1 MNVSPRTT
9 DRVEGGALGQPQ
21 PCKREKQ
28 EQEDPGSRPWV
39 AHVTE
44 QAVAA
49 LWGHGDHQA
58 KSCRGDRVI
67 TLVLSWQVD
76 PDDVLTK
83 EEQIYLLVEA
93 KEKCQRDIKAQ
104 LEKIKGSVPPLHMGQ
119 PAPVELAT
127 LWKMLSPPMGAGW
140 GQGHMAPKGL
150 WSCRHSGCSGRDVSP
165 SLALPAAPPALQAR
179 ADCVAA
185 HFPRSG
191 PAHAWGSW
199 RYAVALFGD
208 VRCVFALWPDTSCLP
223 EWDGIICW
231 PKGSPSQE
239 VSVPCPDYIYDFNHK
254 GKRFHLGREQP
265 HLGDN
270 PPWSRDVSGLP
281 VGPST
286 VTAPVA
292 VPRSCLQ
299 VLQCLWD
306 LGHGSQH
313 QQDLGQLHRMCSAL
327 LLRQPEPR
335 EGDLACQR
343 CWEKGLG
350 WGQGIVQQRP
360 GELLGAGGSSPLT
373 PQTSPAPPVLS
384 AQRPG
389 RWAWAAEGLWSSALL
404 FQEVFDRLHLM
415 YTVGYS
421 ISLACLIVAVCIL
434 SYFKRLHCT
443 RNYIHVH
450 LFTSFIC
457 RAVSIFVK
465 DMVLYSGTLAS
476 ETEKMREDDFKAEM
490 GPSPGQRSHLV
501 GCKVVVTLFLY
512 FLATNHYWILVEG
525 LYLHS
530 LIFMAF
536 LSNKNYLWVLIIIG
550 WGLPAVFVSVWASVR
565 ASLADTQCWD
575 LSAGNM
581 KWIYQVP
588 ILAAIVVNFFL
599 FLNIVRV
606 LASKLWETNTGKLDP
621 RQQYRQ
627 LLKSTLV
634 LMPLFGVHY
643 VVFMAMPY
651 TEVSGV
657 LWQIQMHYEMLF
669 NSSQG
674 FFVAFIYC
682 FCNGE
687 VQAEIKKAHFRRS
700 LALDFKQKAR
710 ATSVAGSC
718 CYGGL
723 ASHATTSFSMSLAG
737 RGAGSTQQRGLL
749 LPVRGSL
756 PGYIPSSFAS
766 DNFLPCPTQEMSQK
780 ACGENIVDLADLSQ
794 HHPNI
799 NKELET
805 ML

>member
-1 MNVSPRTT
+1 
-9 DRVEGGALGQPQ
+9 GGIVVTLLCCCLLGSAWAL
-21 PCKREKQ
+21 
-28 EQEDPGSRPWV
+28 
-39 AHVTE
+39 
-44 QAVAA
+44 
-49 LWGHGDHQA
+49 
-58 KSCRGDRVI
+58 
-67 TLVLSWQVD
+67 VD

-104 LEKIKGSVPPLHMGQ
+104 LEKIKDP
-119 PAPVELAT
+119 
-127 LWKMLSPPMGAGW
+127 
-140 GQGHMAPKGL
+140 
-150 WSCRHSGCSGRDVSP
+150 SCP
-165 SLALPAAPPALQAR
+165 
-179 ADCVAA
+179 
-185 HFPRSG
+185 
-191 PAHAWGSW
+191 
-199 RYAVALFGD
+199 
-208 VRCVFALWPDTSCLP
+208 P

-231 PKGSPSQE
+231 PRGSPSQE

-254 GKRFHLGREQP
+254 GKY
-265 HLGDN
+265 
-270 PPWSRDVSGLP
+270 
-281 VGPST
+281 
-286 VTAPVA
+286 
-292 VPRSCLQ
+292 
-299 VLQCLWD
+299 
-306 LGHGSQH
+306 
-313 QQDLGQLHRMCSAL
+313 CSAY
-327 LLRQPEPR
+327 
-335 EGDLACQR
+335 GTWAM
-343 CWEKGLG
+343 
-350 WGQGIVQQRP
+350 
-360 GELLGAGGSSPLT
+360 A
-373 PQTSPAPPVLS
+373 LS
-384 AQRPG
+384 INKT
-389 RWAWAAEGLWSSALL
+389 WANYTECALL
-404 FQEVFDRLHLM
+404 FSSESRSREKEVFDRLHLM

-421 ISLACLIVAVCIL
+421 ISLASLIVAVCIL

-457 RAVSIFVK
+457 RALSIFVK
-465 DMVLYSGTLAS
+465 DMVLYSGSGPSDTDR
-476 ETEKMREDDFKAEM
+476 MREDDFRGFAF
-490 GPSPGQRSHLV
+490 GDQPDTGISPCPQV

-588 ILAAIVVNFFL
+588 ILAAVVVNFFL

-606 LASKLWETNTGKLDP
+606 LASKLWETTTGKLDP

-627 LLKSTLV
+627 VLAAPTLPKLLKSTLV

-651 TEVSGV
+651 TEVSGL

-687 VQAEIKKAHFRRS
+687 VQAEIKKAHFRRL
-700 LALDFKQKAR
+700 LALDLGQQAR
-710 ATSVAGSC
+710 PGSC
-718 CYGGL
+718 CCAGPGSQ
-723 ASHATTSFSMSLAG
+723 APQSCSTSLAG
-737 RGAGSTQQRGLL
+737 RGAGGPRGLL
-749 LPVRGSL
+749 LLPARPRL
-756 PGYIPSSFAS
+756 PGYIPSSGAS
-766 DNFLPCPTQEMSQK
+766 DQLLPCPAQEMSQK
-780 ACGENIVDLADLSQ
+780 PRGESTGDATELTRC
-794 HHPNI
+794 HPNPNP

>member
-1 MNVSPRTT
+1 MADEATRRRRPSLRFC
-9 DRVEGGALGQPQ
+9 LG
-21 PCKREKQ
+21 
-28 EQEDPGSRPWV
+28 
-39 AHVTE
+39 
-44 QAVAA
+44 
-49 LWGHGDHQA
+49 
-58 KSCRGDRVI
+58 
-67 TLVLSWQVD
+67 QVD

-104 LEKIKGSVPPLHMGQ
+104 LEKIKGSVLPRRLGQ
-119 PAPVELAT
+119 AAPVELAAFRET
-127 LWKMLSPPMGAGW
+127 PSPPMGVGW
-140 GQGHMAPKGL
+140 GQGDVQLLGAAGSWCGFVQLLAPWLL
-150 WSCRHSGCSGRDVSP
+150 WAQLGANSPARRRWDVMGRVPLPVPPRLPLLRSP
-165 SLALPAAPPALQAR
+165 GVVAWQRVFLALVPRRLGEAGGYDAAP
-179 ADCVAA
+179 
-185 HFPRSG
+185 
-191 PAHAWGSW
+191 
-199 RYAVALFGD
+199 FGAE
-208 VRCVFALWPDTSCLP
+208 VRCVFAPWPDTSCLP

-254 GKRFHLGREQP
+254 GKRLHPRGERP
-265 HLGDN
+265 PLGD
-270 PPWSRDVSGLP
+270 PSPSRDVSGLP
-281 VGPST
+281 VGPAA

-299 VLQCLWD
+299 VLQRLRD

-313 QQDLGQLHRMCSAL
+313 QQDLGQLHRMRSAL
-327 LLRQPEPR
+327 LLREPEPR
-335 EGDLACQR
+335 EGDLAHGR
-343 CWEKGLG
+343 CWEKGSG
-350 WGQGIVQQRP
+350 WGAGKHQRP
-360 GELLGAGGSSPLT
+360 GELPGAGGSSPSA
-373 PQTSPAPPVLS
+373 PQIQALLLPRGWGQGGAGT
-384 AQRPG
+384 
-389 RWAWAAEGLWSSALL
+389 AEGSWSTALL

-421 ISLACLIVAVCIL
+421 ISLASLVVAVCIL

-476 ETEKMREDDFKAEM
+476 EAEKMREDDFKAEM

-710 ATSVAGSC
+710 ATGTAGSC
-718 CYGGL
+718 CYGGP

-749 LPVRGSL
+749 LPARASL
-756 PGYIPSSFAS
+756 PGYIPGSFAS
-766 DNFLPCPTQEMSQK
+766 DHFLPCPSQEMSQK
-780 ACGENIVDLADLSQ
+780 VCGENTVDLTDLNQ
-794 HHPNI
+794 RHPNL

>member
-1 MNVSPRTT
+1 MNISPRTGWK
-9 DRVEGGALGQPQ
+9 GGALGQPQ

-28 EQEDPGSRPWV
+28 EQEGGQRFSLPCVVCIYTQSHTNLTRLGCTGRARPC
-39 AHVTE
+39 
-44 QAVAA
+44 
-49 LWGHGDHQA
+49 HGC
-58 KSCRGDRVI
+58 SI
-67 TLVLSWQVD
+67 TFCHHFLVLSWQVD

-104 LEKIKGSVPPLHMGQ
+104 LEKIK
-119 PAPVELAT
+119 
-127 LWKMLSPPMGAGW
+127 
-140 GQGHMAPKGL
+140 
-150 WSCRHSGCSGRDVSP
+150 
-165 SLALPAAPPALQAR
+165 
-179 ADCVAA
+179 
-185 HFPRSG
+185 
-191 PAHAWGSW
+191 
-199 RYAVALFGD
+199 
-208 VRCVFALWPDTSCLP
+208 DTSCLP

-254 GKRFHLGREQP
+254 GHAYRY
-265 HLGDN
+265 
-270 PPWSRDVSGLP
+270 
-281 VGPST
+281 
-286 VTAPVA
+286 
-292 VPRSCLQ
+292 
-299 VLQCLWD
+299 
-306 LGHGSQH
+306 
-313 QQDLGQLHRMCSAL
+313 CSAS
-327 LLRQPEPR
+327 
-335 EGDLACQR
+335 GTWAM
-343 CWEKGLG
+343 
-350 WGQGIVQQRP
+350 
-360 GELLGAGGSSPLT
+360 A
-373 PQTSPAPPVLS
+373 LS
-384 AQRPG
+384 TNKT
-389 RWAWAAEGLWSSALL
+389 WANYTECALL
-404 FQEVFDRLHLM
+404 FSSDSRSREKVFDRLHLM

-421 ISLACLIVAVCIL
+421 ISLACLLVAVCIL

-476 ETEKMREDDFKAEM
+476 EAEKMREDDFKAEM

-723 ASHATTSFSMSLAG
+723 ASHATTSFSVSLAG

-749 LPVRGSL
+749 LPARGSL

-794 HHPNI
+794 HHPNV

>member
-1 MNVSPRTT
+1 
-9 DRVEGGALGQPQ
+9 
-21 PCKREKQ
+21 
-28 EQEDPGSRPWV
+28 
-39 AHVTE
+39 
-44 QAVAA
+44 
-49 LWGHGDHQA
+49 
-58 KSCRGDRVI
+58 
-67 TLVLSWQVD
+67 VD

-104 LEKIKGSVPPLHMGQ
+104 LEKTKGSIPCLRT
-119 PAPVELAT
+119 A
-127 LWKMLSPPMGAGW
+127 
-140 GQGHMAPKGL
+140 
-150 WSCRHSGCSGRDVSP
+150 RRVS
-165 SLALPAAPPALQAR
+165 AR
-179 ADCVAA
+179 
-185 HFPRSG
+185 
-191 PAHAWGSW
+191 
-199 RYAVALFGD
+199 
-208 VRCVFALWPDTSCLP
+208 WPDTSCLP

-231 PKGSPSQE
+231 PKGSPGQE
-239 VSVPCPDYIYDFNHK
+239 VPVPCPDYIYDFNHK
-254 GKRFHLGREQP
+254 GHAYRY
-265 HLGDN
+265 
-270 PPWSRDVSGLP
+270 
-281 VGPST
+281 
-286 VTAPVA
+286 
-292 VPRSCLQ
+292 
-299 VLQCLWD
+299 
-306 LGHGSQH
+306 
-313 QQDLGQLHRMCSAL
+313 CSAD
-327 LLRQPEPR
+327 
-335 EGDLACQR
+335 G
-343 CWEKGLG
+343 
-350 WGQGIVQQRP
+350 
-360 GELLGAGGSSPLT
+360 T
-373 PQTSPAPPVLS
+373 
-384 AQRPG
+384 
-389 RWAWAAEGLWSSALL
+389 WAVAFSMNKTWANYTECALL
-404 FQEVFDRLHLM
+404 FSSESRSQEKEVFDRLHLM

-421 ISLACLIVAVCIL
+421 ISLASLVVAVCIL

-465 DMVLYSGTLAS
+465 DTVLYSGMLAS

-490 GPSPGQRSHLV
+490 GQPDVGTSLTACPQV

-575 LSAGNM
+575 LSAGNL

-621 RQQYRQ
+621 RQQK

-687 VQAEIKKAHFRRS
+687 V
-700 LALDFKQKAR
+700 
-710 ATSVAGSC
+710 
-718 CYGGL
+718 
-723 ASHATTSFSMSLAG
+723 
-737 RGAGSTQQRGLL
+737 
-749 LPVRGSL
+749 
-756 PGYIPSSFAS
+756 
-766 DNFLPCPTQEMSQK
+766 
-780 ACGENIVDLADLSQ
+780 
-794 HHPNI
+794 
-799 NKELET
+799 
-805 ML
+805 

>member
-1 MNVSPRTT
+1 MSGDSCSIPGAPC
-9 DRVEGGALGQPQ
+9 EAAGG
-21 PCKREKQ
+21 
-28 EQEDPGSRPWV
+28 
-39 AHVTE
+39 
-44 QAVAA
+44 
-49 LWGHGDHQA
+49 
-58 KSCRGDRVI
+58 VI
-67 TLVLSWQVD
+67 PSALSWQVD
-76 PDDVLTK
+76 PDDVLTR

-93 KEKCQRDIKAQ
+93 KERCQRHIKAQ
-104 LEKIKGSVPPLHMGQ
+104 LEMIQ
-119 PAPVELAT
+119 
-127 LWKMLSPPMGAGW
+127 
-140 GQGHMAPKGL
+140 
-150 WSCRHSGCSGRDVSP
+150 
-165 SLALPAAPPALQAR
+165 
-179 ADCVAA
+179 
-185 HFPRSG
+185 
-191 PAHAWGSW
+191 
-199 RYAVALFGD
+199 
-208 VRCVFALWPDTSCLP
+208 DTSCLP

-239 VSVPCPDYIYDFNHK
+239 VSVPCPDYIYDFNH
-254 GKRFHLGREQP
+254 Q
-265 HLGDN
+265 
-270 PPWSRDVSGLP
+270 
-281 VGPST
+281 
-286 VTAPVA
+286 
-292 VPRSCLQ
+292 
-299 VLQCLWD
+299 
-306 LGHGSQH
+306 GHAY
-313 QQDLGQLHRMCSAL
+313 RYCSAS
-327 LLRQPEPR
+327 
-335 EGDLACQR
+335 GTWAM
-343 CWEKGLG
+343 
-350 WGQGIVQQRP
+350 
-360 GELLGAGGSSPLT
+360 A
-373 PQTSPAPPVLS
+373 LS
-384 AQRPG
+384 INKT
-389 RWAWAAEGLWSSALL
+389 WANYTECALL
-404 FQEVFDRLHLM
+404 FSSESRSREKEVFDRLHLM
-415 YTVGYS
+415 YTIGYS
-421 ISLACLIVAVCIL
+421 ISLASLIVAVCIL

-465 DMVLYSGTLAS
+465 DTVLYSGPLAM
-476 ETEKMREDDFKAEM
+476 EMEKMREEDFRAEM
-490 GPSPGQRSHLV
+490 GPSPGHRSHLV

-536 LSNKNYLWVLIIIG
+536 LSNKSYLWVLIIIG
-550 WGLPAVFVSVWASVR
+550 WGLPAVFVSIWASVR

-588 ILAAIVVNFFL
+588 ILATIVVNFFL

-606 LASKLWETNTGKLDP
+606 LASKLWETHAGKLDP
-621 RQQYRQ
+621 RQQYRK

-687 VQAEIKKAHFRRS
+687 VQAEIRKAHLRRS

-710 ATSVAGSC
+710 ATSAVGSY

-723 ASHATTSFSMSLAG
+723 SSHPTTSVSTSLVG
-737 RGAGSTQQRGLL
+737 RGAGSSLQQRL
-749 LPVRGSL
+749 LPARASL
-756 PGYIPSSFAS
+756 PGCIPSSFAS
-766 DNFLPCPTQEMSQK
+766 DNFVPGVTQEMSQK
-780 ACGENIVDLADLSQ
+780 PAGETAGDPTDLDRG
-794 HHPNI
+794 HPNL

>member
-1 MNVSPRTT
+1 EASGPL
-9 DRVEGGALGQPQ
+9 GGIMVTLLCCCLLSSAWAL
-21 PCKREKQ
+21 
-28 EQEDPGSRPWV
+28 
-39 AHVTE
+39 
-44 QAVAA
+44 
-49 LWGHGDHQA
+49 
-58 KSCRGDRVI
+58 
-67 TLVLSWQVD
+67 VD

-104 LEKIKGSVPPLHMGQ
+104 LEKIKDP
-119 PAPVELAT
+119 
-127 LWKMLSPPMGAGW
+127 
-140 GQGHMAPKGL
+140 
-150 WSCRHSGCSGRDVSP
+150 SCP
-165 SLALPAAPPALQAR
+165 
-179 ADCVAA
+179 
-185 HFPRSG
+185 
-191 PAHAWGSW
+191 
-199 RYAVALFGD
+199 
-208 VRCVFALWPDTSCLP
+208 P

-231 PKGSPSQE
+231 PRGSPSQE

-254 GKRFHLGREQP
+254 GK
-265 HLGDN
+265 
-270 PPWSRDVSGLP
+270 SGH
-281 VGPST
+281 
-286 VTAPVA
+286 AY
-292 VPRSCLQ
+292 RY
-299 VLQCLWD
+299 
-306 LGHGSQH
+306 
-313 QQDLGQLHRMCSAL
+313 CSAY
-327 LLRQPEPR
+327 
-335 EGDLACQR
+335 GTWAM
-343 CWEKGLG
+343 
-350 WGQGIVQQRP
+350 
-360 GELLGAGGSSPLT
+360 A
-373 PQTSPAPPVLS
+373 LS
-384 AQRPG
+384 INKT
-389 RWAWAAEGLWSSALL
+389 WANYTECALL
-404 FQEVFDRLHLM
+404 FSSESRSHQKEVFDRLHLM

-421 ISLACLIVAVCIL
+421 ISLASLIVAVCIL

-457 RAVSIFVK
+457 RALSIFLK
-465 DMVLYSGTLAS
+465 DMVLYSGTAPS
-476 ETEKMREDDFKAEM
+476 DADRMREDDFRGFAF
-490 GPSPGQRSHLV
+490 GAQPDTGISLCPQV

-536 LSNKNYLWVLIIIG
+536 LSNKSYLWVLIIIG

-588 ILAAIVVNFFL
+588 ILAAVMVNFFL

-606 LASKLWETNTGKLDP
+606 LASKLWETTTGKLDP

-651 TEVSGV
+651 TEVSGL

-687 VQAEIKKAHFRRS
+687 VQAEIKKAHFRRL
-700 LALDFKQKAR
+700 LALDLGQQAR
-710 ATSVAGSC
+710 PGSC
-718 CYGGL
+718 CC
-723 ASHATTSFSMSLAG
+723 TTRGSQAPQSCSTSLAG
-737 RGAGSTQQRGLL
+737 RGAGGPRGL
-749 LPVRGSL
+749 PRL
-756 PGYIPSSFAS
+756 PGYIPGSAAS
-766 DNFLPCPTQEMSQK
+766 EQLLPCPAQEPSHK
-780 ACGENIVDLADLSQ
+780 GRGENTVDLTELTQ
-794 HHPNI
+794 CPPKP

>member
-1 MNVSPRTT
+1 
-9 DRVEGGALGQPQ
+9 
-21 PCKREKQ
+21 
-28 EQEDPGSRPWV
+28 
-39 AHVTE
+39 
-44 QAVAA
+44 
-49 LWGHGDHQA
+49 
-58 KSCRGDRVI
+58 
-67 TLVLSWQVD
+67 VD

-104 LEKIKGSVPPLHMGQ
+104 LEKIK
-119 PAPVELAT
+119 A
-127 LWKMLSPPMGAGW
+127 KM
-140 GQGHMAPKGL
+140 
-150 WSCRHSGCSGRDVSP
+150 
-165 SLALPAAPPALQAR
+165 
-179 ADCVAA
+179 
-185 HFPRSG
+185 
-191 PAHAWGSW
+191 
-199 RYAVALFGD
+199 
-208 VRCVFALWPDTSCLP
+208 RCVFARWPDTSCLP

-254 GKRFHLGREQP
+254 GHAYRY
-265 HLGDN
+265 
-270 PPWSRDVSGLP
+270 
-281 VGPST
+281 
-286 VTAPVA
+286 
-292 VPRSCLQ
+292 
-299 VLQCLWD
+299 
-306 LGHGSQH
+306 
-313 QQDLGQLHRMCSAL
+313 CSAY
-327 LLRQPEPR
+327 
-335 EGDLACQR
+335 GTWAM
-343 CWEKGLG
+343 
-350 WGQGIVQQRP
+350 
-360 GELLGAGGSSPLT
+360 A
-373 PQTSPAPPVLS
+373 LS
-384 AQRPG
+384 INKT
-389 RWAWAAEGLWSSALL
+389 WANYTECALL
-404 FQEVFDRLHLM
+404 FSSESRSREKEVFDRLHLM

-421 ISLACLIVAVCIL
+421 ISLASLIVAVCIL

-465 DMVLYSGTLAS
+465 DMVLYSGTLTS
-476 ETEKMREDDFKAEM
+476 ETEKMPEDDFKAEM
-490 GPSPGQRSHLV
+490 GFAFRGQPDTGTSLTTHPQV

-565 ASLADTQCWD
+565 ASLADTECWD

-581 KWIYQVP
+581 KWIYQIP

-621 RQQYRQ
+621 RQQK

-710 ATSVAGSC
+710 ATS
-718 CYGGL
+718 
-723 ASHATTSFSMSLAG
+723 
-737 RGAGSTQQRGLL
+737 
-749 LPVRGSL
+749 
-756 PGYIPSSFAS
+756 
-766 DNFLPCPTQEMSQK
+766 
-780 ACGENIVDLADLSQ
+780 
-794 HHPNI
+794 
-799 NKELET
+799 
-805 ML
+805 

>member
-1 MNVSPRTT
+1 AAPL
-9 DRVEGGALGQPQ
+9 ALPT
-21 PCKREKQ
+21 
-28 EQEDPGSRPWV
+28 STSLL
-39 AHVTE
+39 HVC
-44 QAVAA
+44 
-49 LWGHGDHQA
+49 
-58 KSCRGDRVI
+58 SC
-67 TLVLSWQVD
+67 LSSLSLVD

-104 LEKIKGSVPPLHMGQ
+104 LEKVK
-119 PAPVELAT
+119 
-127 LWKMLSPPMGAGW
+127 
-140 GQGHMAPKGL
+140 
-150 WSCRHSGCSGRDVSP
+150 
-165 SLALPAAPPALQAR
+165 
-179 ADCVAA
+179 
-185 HFPRSG
+185 
-191 PAHAWGSW
+191 
-199 RYAVALFGD
+199 
-208 VRCVFALWPDTSCLP
+208 DTSCLP

-254 GKRFHLGREQP
+254 GHAYRY
-265 HLGDN
+265 
-270 PPWSRDVSGLP
+270 
-281 VGPST
+281 
-286 VTAPVA
+286 
-292 VPRSCLQ
+292 
-299 VLQCLWD
+299 
-306 LGHGSQH
+306 
-313 QQDLGQLHRMCSAL
+313 CSAY
-327 LLRQPEPR
+327 
-335 EGDLACQR
+335 GTWAM
-343 CWEKGLG
+343 
-350 WGQGIVQQRP
+350 
-360 GELLGAGGSSPLT
+360 A
-373 PQTSPAPPVLS
+373 LS
-384 AQRPG
+384 INKT
-389 RWAWAAEGLWSSALL
+389 WANYTECALL
-404 FQEVFDRLHLM
+404 FSSESRSREKVFDRLHLM
-415 YTVGYS
+415 YTIGYS
-421 ISLACLIVAVCIL
+421 ISLASLIVAVCIL

-465 DMVLYSGTLAS
+465 DMVLYSGTLP
-476 ETEKMREDDFKAEM
+476 DM
-490 GPSPGQRSHLV
+490 GTSLIICPQV

-550 WGLPAVFVSVWASVR
+550 WGKHGPQPTAAAAEASWE
-565 ASLADTQCWD
+565 CWD

-621 RQQYRQ
+621 RQQYRK

-700 LALDFKQKAR
+700 LALDLKQKAR
-710 ATSVAGSC
+710 ATSAAGSC

-723 ASHATTSFSMSLAG
+723 ASHATTSFSVSLAG

-749 LPVRGSL
+749 LLARASL
-756 PGYIPSSFAS
+756 PGYIPGPFAS
-766 DNFLPCPTQEMSQK
+766 DHFLPCPTKEMSQK
-780 ACGENIVDLADLSQ
+780 ACGENTADLTDLNLRR
-794 HHPNI
+794 PNL
-799 NKELET
+799 KSELET

>member
-1 MNVSPRTT
+1 SGPV
-9 DRVEGGALGQPQ
+9 GGIMVTLLCCCLLSSAWAL
-21 PCKREKQ
+21 
-28 EQEDPGSRPWV
+28 
-39 AHVTE
+39 
-44 QAVAA
+44 
-49 LWGHGDHQA
+49 
-58 KSCRGDRVI
+58 
-67 TLVLSWQVD
+67 VD

-93 KEKCQRDIKAQ
+93 KEKCQRDIQAQ
-104 LEKIKGSVPPLHMGQ
+104 LEKIEDP
-119 PAPVELAT
+119 
-127 LWKMLSPPMGAGW
+127 
-140 GQGHMAPKGL
+140 
-150 WSCRHSGCSGRDVSP
+150 SCP
-165 SLALPAAPPALQAR
+165 
-179 ADCVAA
+179 
-185 HFPRSG
+185 
-191 PAHAWGSW
+191 
-199 RYAVALFGD
+199 
-208 VRCVFALWPDTSCLP
+208 P

-231 PKGSPSQE
+231 PRGSPSQE

-254 GKRFHLGREQP
+254 GK
-265 HLGDN
+265 
-270 PPWSRDVSGLP
+270 
-281 VGPST
+281 
-286 VTAPVA
+286 
-292 VPRSCLQ
+292 SCHAYRY
-299 VLQCLWD
+299 CNAYGTWA
-306 LGHGSQH
+306 
-313 QQDLGQLHRMCSAL
+313 MAL
-327 LLRQPEPR
+327 SIN
-335 EGDLACQR
+335 
-343 CWEKGLG
+343 K
-350 WGQGIVQQRP
+350 
-360 GELLGAGGSSPLT
+360 T
-373 PQTSPAPPVLS
+373 
-384 AQRPG
+384 
-389 RWAWAAEGLWSSALL
+389 WANYTECVLL
-404 FQEVFDRLHLM
+404 FSSESQSRQKEVFDRLHLM

-421 ISLACLIVAVCIL
+421 ISLASLIVAVCIL

-457 RAVSIFVK
+457 RALSIFVK
-465 DMVLYSGTLAS
+465 DMVLYSGTAPS
-476 ETEKMREDDFKAEM
+476 DTNRMREDDFRGFAF
-490 GPSPGQRSHLV
+490 GDQPDTDISLCPQV

-588 ILAAIVVNFFL
+588 ILAAVMVNFFL

-606 LASKLWETNTGKLDP
+606 LASKLWETTTGKLDP

-651 TEVSGV
+651 TEVSGL

-687 VQAEIKKAHFRRS
+687 VQAEIKKAHFRRL
-700 LALDFKQKAR
+700 LALDVGQQAR
-710 ATSVAGSC
+710 SGSC
-718 CYGGL
+718 CCAGPGSQ
-723 ASHATTSFSMSLAG
+723 APQSCSTSLAG
-737 RGAGSTQQRGLL
+737 RGVGGTRGSL
-749 LPVRGSL
+749 LPARPRL
-756 PGYIPSSFAS
+756 PGYIPSSGAS
-766 DNFLPCPTQEMSQK
+766 DQLLPCPAQELSQK
-780 ACGENIVDLADLSQ
+780 PLGKTTVDLTVTQ
-794 HHPNI
+794 CQPNP

>member
-1 MNVSPRTT
+1 MEAPGPVLVTLLCCCLLSSAW
-9 DRVEGGALGQPQ
+9 AL
-21 PCKREKQ
+21 
-28 EQEDPGSRPWV
+28 
-39 AHVTE
+39 
-44 QAVAA
+44 
-49 LWGHGDHQA
+49 
-58 KSCRGDRVI
+58 
-67 TLVLSWQVD
+67 VD

-104 LEKIKGSVPPLHMGQ
+104 LEKIKDP
-119 PAPVELAT
+119 
-127 LWKMLSPPMGAGW
+127 
-140 GQGHMAPKGL
+140 
-150 WSCRHSGCSGRDVSP
+150 SCP
-165 SLALPAAPPALQAR
+165 
-179 ADCVAA
+179 
-185 HFPRSG
+185 
-191 PAHAWGSW
+191 
-199 RYAVALFGD
+199 
-208 VRCVFALWPDTSCLP
+208 P

-231 PKGSPSQE
+231 PRGSPSQE

-254 GKRFHLGREQP
+254 GHAYRY
-265 HLGDN
+265 
-270 PPWSRDVSGLP
+270 
-281 VGPST
+281 
-286 VTAPVA
+286 
-292 VPRSCLQ
+292 
-299 VLQCLWD
+299 
-306 LGHGSQH
+306 
-313 QQDLGQLHRMCSAL
+313 CSAY
-327 LLRQPEPR
+327 
-335 EGDLACQR
+335 GTWAM
-343 CWEKGLG
+343 
-350 WGQGIVQQRP
+350 
-360 GELLGAGGSSPLT
+360 A
-373 PQTSPAPPVLS
+373 LS
-384 AQRPG
+384 INKT
-389 RWAWAAEGLWSSALL
+389 WANYTECALL
-404 FQEVFDRLHLM
+404 FSSESRSRQREVFDRLHLM

-421 ISLACLIVAVCIL
+421 ISLASLIVAICIL

-457 RAVSIFVK
+457 RALSIFLK
-465 DMVLYSGTLAS
+465 DLVLYSGTTPS
-476 ETEKMREDDFKAEM
+476 DSSRTREDDFR
-490 GPSPGQRSHLV
+490 GPLPGQRGHLV

-550 WGLPAVFVSVWASVR
+550 WGVPAVFVSVWASVR

-588 ILAAIVVNFFL
+588 ILTAVVVNFFL

-606 LASKLWETNTGKLDP
+606 LASKLWETTTGKLDP

-643 VVFMAMPY
+643 VVFTAVPY
-651 TEVSGV
+651 TEVSGL

-687 VQAEIKKAHFRRS
+687 VQAEIKKAHFRRL
-700 LALDFKQKAR
+700 LALDLRQR
-710 ATSVAGSC
+710 GRPGSC
-718 CYGGL
+718 GR
-723 ASHATTSFSMSLAG
+723 SRAG
-737 RGAGSTQQRGLL
+737 RGAGGTRGLL
-749 LPVRGSL
+749 LPARPRP
-756 PGYIPSSFAS
+756 PGHVLGAS
-766 DNFLPCPTQEMSQK
+766 EQLLPCPGQELSHK
-780 ACGENIVDLADLSQ
+780 PRGETTVDLTDLTQ
-794 HHPNI
+794 CHPEP

>member
-1 MNVSPRTT
+1 MAGSCGPLLAHAQWSRRLKPVLAHPCSARLLSPRP
-9 DRVEGGALGQPQ
+9 V
-21 PCKREKQ
+21 
-28 EQEDPGSRPWV
+28 S
-39 AHVTE
+39 
-44 QAVAA
+44 
-49 LWGHGDHQA
+49 
-58 KSCRGDRVI
+58 S
-67 TLVLSWQVD
+67 LSWQVD

-93 KEKCQRDIKAQ
+93 KEKCHRDIKAQ
-104 LEKIKGSVPPLHMGQ
+104 LEKIK
-119 PAPVELAT
+119 
-127 LWKMLSPPMGAGW
+127 
-140 GQGHMAPKGL
+140 
-150 WSCRHSGCSGRDVSP
+150 
-165 SLALPAAPPALQAR
+165 
-179 ADCVAA
+179 
-185 HFPRSG
+185 
-191 PAHAWGSW
+191 
-199 RYAVALFGD
+199 
-208 VRCVFALWPDTSCLP
+208 DTSCLP

-239 VSVPCPDYIYDFNHK
+239 VSVPCPDYIYDFNH
-254 GKRFHLGREQP
+254 R
-265 HLGDN
+265 
-270 PPWSRDVSGLP
+270 
-281 VGPST
+281 
-286 VTAPVA
+286 
-292 VPRSCLQ
+292 
-299 VLQCLWD
+299 
-306 LGHGSQH
+306 GHAY
-313 QQDLGQLHRMCSAL
+313 RYCSAS
-327 LLRQPEPR
+327 
-335 EGDLACQR
+335 GTWAM
-343 CWEKGLG
+343 
-350 WGQGIVQQRP
+350 
-360 GELLGAGGSSPLT
+360 A
-373 PQTSPAPPVLS
+373 LS
-384 AQRPG
+384 INKT
-389 RWAWAAEGLWSSALL
+389 WANYTECALL
-404 FQEVFDRLHLM
+404 FSESRSHEKVTLLGKG
-415 YTVGYS
+415 VGIS
-421 ISLACLIVAVCIL
+421 ISLASLIVAVCIL

-443 RNYIHVH
+443 RNYIHIH
-450 LFTSFIC
+450 LFASFIC

-465 DMVLYSGTLAS
+465 DVVLYSGTLAS
-476 ETEKMREDDFKAEM
+476 ETDKMREDDFKAEM

-536 LSNKNYLWVLIIIG
+536 LSNENYLWVLIIIG

-606 LASKLWETNTGKLDP
+606 LASKLWETHTGKLDP
-621 RQQYRQ
+621 RQQYRK

-687 VQAEIKKAHFRRS
+687 VQAEIKKARFRRS

-710 ATSVAGSC
+710 ATSAAGSC

-723 ASHATTSFSMSLAG
+723 ASHGTTSFSVSLAG
-737 RGAGSTQQRGLL
+737 RGAANPPPRGLL
-749 LPVRGSL
+749 LPARASL
-756 PGYIPSSFAS
+756 PGSFALE
-766 DNFLPCPTQEMSQK
+766 NVVPCPGQEMRQK
-780 ACGENIVDLADLSQ
+780 GCGENTVDLTDLTQ
-794 HHPNI
+794 RHPNL